1 MTRTLSIAI
10 KENTYQNLKQ
20 KIGPGKIS
28 SFVNQAVEKG
38 LSELAQE
45 EKKKKDELK
54 KKLIAGYQRK
64 AKNKKIQ
71 KELKM
76 METAQFEDWK
86 DE

>member
-10 KENTYQNLKQ
+10 KENTYQELKL
-20 KIGPGKIS
+20 KIGLGKIS

-64 AKNKKIQ
+64 AKNKTIRPVLIISENTQ
-71 KELKM
+71 NEY
-76 METAQFEDWK
+76 